1 LSKLIG
7 KVFTARRVCTARTMP
22 WQDVCPIE
30 SCTRMKMSGNCGITA
45 VMDALNVEHRGVYG
59 DGDRLHG
66 STAGAVLLFAV
77 TPR

>member
-1 LSKLIG
+1 MERSPSLCSRL
-7 KVFTARRVCTARTMP
+7 
-22 WQDVCPIE
+22 D
-30 SCTRMKMSGNCGITA
+30 SCMRMGTSVAPQYYRGNE
-45 VMDALNVEHRGVYG
+45 DALNVGHRGVCG